1 MSFGKTT
8 SATRNPVS
16 GKAAPAQAVA
26 PSSPKGTMP
35 THNVSVKI
43 GDGDLLKLTGLF
55 ANESKTGTAYLSGK
69 TREDITIPAGS
80 TFFIF
85 ENTPKN

>member
-16 GKAAPAQAVA
+16 GKAAPAAA
-26 PSSPKGTMP
+26 PAAKSSNMP

-43 GDGDLLKLTGLF
+43 GDGDLVKLTGLF